1 MLAGHFG
8 LAAAVKAKVPEVP
21 LWALMLSTQLIDV
34 IFVPL
39 YLSDVETVVKTG
51 EGYGNQIIHA
61 DYSHSLLSVLVIAF
75 LTGLL
80 ARKLWGKRG
89 GYSVGAVVFSH
100 WLLDLLVHRPDLPV
114 LPGNLGNL
122 PLLGL
127 GLWRSSTL
135 SMITE
140 LLLIAAGSFM
150 YLRFAV
156 SGTTGSTRLLARC
169 SGAIL
174 VVLMLLCLASDVLG
188 TL

>member
-51 EGYGNQIIHA
+51 AGYGNQVIHA
-61 DYSHSLLSVLVIAF
+61 DYSHALLSVLILAVFTGF
-75 LTGLL
+75 LAG
-80 ARKLWGKRG
+80 KLWGKRG
-89 GYSVGAVVFSH
+89 GLTVGAVVFSH
-100 WLLDLLVHRPDLPV
+100 WLLDLLVHRSDLPI

-127 GLWRSSTL
+127 GLWRSPAL
-135 SMITE
+135 SMTAE

-150 YLRFAV
+150 YFRFAV
-156 SGTTGSTRLLARC
+156 TGTSGSTRLLAHR

-174 VVLMLLCLASDVLG
+174 AVLMLLCLASDVLNIG
-188 TL
+188 